1 MLSNEIRLRGNPSV
15 YAGGMPKADDKES
28 PAEQPID
35 PVRAGFGL
43 RLKSARESKDLSQA
57 DVAARFGLNK
67 ATVSAWETGRGDPGV
82 YRLREL
88 ARLYDLSAD
97 ALMWEDSLT
106 PEAMKVAVQFDS
118 LNEKQK
124 RTFYAMWMAYV
135 QEAVSDAAVEIDMPI
150 TKKKSAHVQ
159 TPEYAGPDRRKN

>member
-1 MLSNEIRLRGNPSV
+1 MAASDS
-15 YAGGMPKADDKES
+15 
-28 PAEQPID
+28 PID
-35 PVRAGFGL
+35 SVRIGFGM
-43 RLKSARESKDLSQA
+43 RLKSAREAKELSQA
-57 DVAARFGLNK
+57 DVAARFSVNK

-106 PEAMKVAVQFDS
+106 PDAMKVAAQFDS

-135 QEAVSDAAVEIDMPI
+135 QETISDSDVEIGMPI
-150 TKKKSAHVQ
+150 TKTQKTRAA
-159 TPEYAGPDRRKN
+159 ELAEPDRRK